1 MIKNIL
7 VILVSLMA
15 VPVFASDLII
25 NFNGNLVDKKC
36 EIKQSDITVQFIPYS
51 LGYIE
56 VSGNIS
62 DKKLFKIEFQNCT
75 PIMMNKMITI
85 SLDSTNV
92 YRRNNID
99 YLTTQGGTGLIV
111 GLENMSG
118 ELISFNQP
126 LEVQVSTENKAE
138 LVLNAFL
145 TKGDF
150 AKPGTINGTAS
161 IMVNYN

>member
-1 MIKNIL
+1 MIKKIL
-7 VILVSLMA
+7 VILLSLMVSPA
-15 VPVFASDLII
+15 FASELVI

-56 VSGNIS
+56 IGGNIS
-62 DKKLFKIEFQNCT
+62 DKKSFAIEFQNCT
-75 PIMMNKMITI
+75 PTLMNKIIKI

-92 YRRNNID
+92 YRRNGVD
-99 YLTTQGGTGLIV
+99 YLKTQGGTGLIV
-111 GLENMSG
+111 GLESMSG
-118 ELISFNQP
+118 EPISFNQP
-126 LEVQVSTENKAE
+126 LEVQVTNDSKAE

-150 AKPGTINGTAS
+150 AKPGTIHGTAS
-161 IMVNYN
+161 VMVNYN

>member
-1 MIKNIL
+1 MIKGIIFAL
-7 VILVSLMA
+7 FFAI
-15 VPVFASDLII
+15 VPIAFSSDLLI

-56 VSGNIS
+56 ISGNVS
-62 DKKLFKIEFQNCT
+62 DKKPLRIEFENCT
-75 PIMMNKMITI
+75 PTMMNKIIKI
-85 SLDSTNV
+85 SLYSA
-92 YRRNNID
+92 NIYSKNGIS
-99 YLTTQGGTGLIV
+99 YLRTQGGTGLIV
-111 GLENMSG
+111 GLENLSG

-126 LEVQVSTENKAE
+126 LEVSVSSENTAE
-138 LVLNAFL
+138 LMLNAFL

-150 AKPGTINGTAS
+150 ANPGTVHGTAS

>member
-1 MIKNIL
+1 MIKKIL
-7 VILVSLMA
+7 VILVSLIVA
-15 VPVFASDLII
+15 PAFANDLII

-56 VSGNIS
+56 VGGNIS
-62 DKKLFKIEFQNCT
+62 DKKSFSIEFQNCT
-75 PIMMNKMITI
+75 PTLMNKIIKI
-85 SLDSTNV
+85 SLDSANV
-92 YRRNNID
+92 YRRNGID
-99 YLTTQGGTGLIV
+99 YLNTQGGTGLIV

-126 LEVQVSTENKAE
+126 LEVQVNNDNKAE
-138 LVLNAFL
+138 LILNAFL

-150 AKPGTINGTAS
+150 ANPGTIHGTAS